1 LNPKNNSRKRPN
13 LVPAIDITTPE
24 LYLSGIPYERFDSLR
39 ATPGLAWHPYE
50 NNGFWAVTRHADV
63 REVSKAPTRFSSAI
77 GHTNLWDL
85 EADALAA
92 RRSMIDTD
100 APHHRHLRRIVSRVF
115 TPKSMLT
122 WEHATRE
129 IASRLLD
136 DFINTGGG
144 DWVDLVAAPLPI
156 RVILAILGVPEKDA
170 NFLVELSNYL
180 VEGTGDRPSLPD
192 DAFGN
197 TTPLRLLPF
206 ASPASHALYEY
217 GERMASLRK
226 DDPHDDVVTQLVTAE
241 IDGERLS
248 DSDYRNFFQLLVFA
262 GNETTRTA
270 ISHGAMAFADNPEQW
285 QVLVSQPNL
294 METAIEE
301 LLRWTTP
308 VLHMRRTA
316 TEDTELAGTK
326 VKKGDKVVMWY
337 ASANRDKSVFENP
350 YRFDITRQEN
360 PHFSFGGGGP
370 HFCLG
375 AFLAKM
381 EIRILLEEMLNR
393 DLCLER
399 TGEPVRASS
408 NFVHGV
414 VSVNMKPGRRH
425 Q

>member
-1 LNPKNNSRKRPN
+1 
-13 LVPAIDITTPE
+13 
-24 LYLSGIPYERFDSLR
+24 
-39 ATPGLAWHPYE
+39 
-50 NNGFWAVTRHADV
+50 
-63 REVSKAPTRFSSAI
+63 
-77 GHTNLWDL
+77 
-85 EADALAA
+85 
-92 RRSMIDTD
+92 
-100 APHHRHLRRIVSRVF
+100 
-115 TPKSMLT
+115 
-122 WEHATRE
+122 
-129 IASRLLD
+129 
-136 DFINTGGG
+136 
-144 DWVDLVAAPLPI
+144 
-156 RVILAILGVPEKDA
+156 
-170 NFLVELSNYL
+170 
-180 VEGTGDRPSLPD
+180 
-192 DAFGN
+192 
-197 TTPLRLLPF
+197 
-206 ASPASHALYEY
+206 
-217 GERMASLRK
+217 
-226 DDPHDDVVTQLVTAE
+226 
-241 IDGERLS
+241 
-248 DSDYRNFFQLLVFA
+248 
-262 GNETTRTA
+262 
-270 ISHGAMAFADNPEQW
+270 MAFADNPEQW